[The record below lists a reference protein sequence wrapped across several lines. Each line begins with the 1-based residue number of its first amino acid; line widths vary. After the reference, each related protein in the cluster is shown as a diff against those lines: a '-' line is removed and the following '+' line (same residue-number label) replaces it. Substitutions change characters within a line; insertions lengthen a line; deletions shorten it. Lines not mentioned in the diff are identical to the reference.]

1 MCMQMLSLACK
12 VRQVS
17 TDELLWDRFVMLHAR
32 IEHELTKALHRRHGL
47 GLSEYRALNRLAASY
62 TNECSVRMQELADS
76 LGLNQSSVSRL
87 VARLED
93 AGLSERDICE
103 HDRRGIYTM
112 ITERGRARFAE
123 AEPTYV
129 ETLAAALD
137 KAAADPELAETVGA
151 LRRQRDATLG
161 A

>member
-1 MCMQMLSLACK
+1 
-12 VRQVS
+12 VS
-17 TDELLWDRFVMLHAR
+17 ADDQLWDRFVMLHAR
-32 IEHELTKALHRRHGL
+32 VEQELTKALHRRHGL
-47 GLSEYRALNRLAASY
+47 GLSEYRALSHLSASRADG
-62 TNECSVRMQELADS
+62 CSVRMQELADS

-103 HDRRGIYTM
+103 QDRRGIYTM

-123 AEPTYV
+123 AEPTYL
-129 ETLAAALD
+129 ETLGSALD
-137 KAAADPELAETVGA
+137 KAAADPAFTETVTA
-151 LRRQRDATLG
+151 LRSAKAATLR